1 MQFKAVCSKGNKKLT
16 LSLSASSIDEAR
28 SILHKQW
35 YSIIEIHEVIDST
48 VLQEGNF
55 FYFDMIV
62 NWISQS
68 GKIQSDDIFKA
79 YRKLIEDL
87 KYDVEYIYT
96 VPEMP
101 LEQKKT
107 ITAKVK
113 DGYFMYLKA
122 SGRDLE
128 EEKKLELKKSWE
140 ESDFSPELVKELEK
154 FSWITN
160 ETLNRVQWILVKYHD
175 IITPEQKS
183 ALEWI
188 ELELAQI
195 KSIRNVWK
203 ISQTLE
209 SSLKR
214 IGEIELEIIKK
225 WAVAE
230 KAKFL
235 EETNRLLKW
244 IGSSEKI
251 QTEEQKQQTVE
262 YQLKNFFDKF
272 FNKPKPQATKT
283 NSWKKIDTE
292 SFVFYKNQRELE
304 VYKKILEKND
314 KLLVKAFFSFDFKTF
329 KRLLLKRKL
338 LTQNIQIIDNRIH
351 NRTVSYTKI
360 VHGFKYYTNAFFE
373 FFNTLKT
380 SLIGGLFL
388 YAVVY
393 LILDVLKI
401 LNIVSINYYT
411 KPILFLVIFSLFI
424 ASMSFVRGLKTAI
437 IILPIYIFVVSFLLV
452 NF

>member
-1 MQFKAVCSKGNKKLT
+1 MQFKAVCSKWNKKLT
-16 LSLSASSIDEAR
+16 LSLSASSIEEAR

-68 GKIQSDDIFKA
+68 WKIQSDDIFKA

-87 KYDVEYIYT
+87 KYDIEYIYT
-96 VPEMP
+96 SPEMP
-101 LEQKKT
+101 LDQKKT

-128 EEKKLELKKSWE
+128 KEKKVEQRKTWE
-140 ESDFSPELVKELEK
+140 ESEFSPELVKELEK
-154 FSWITN
+154 FSSITN
-160 ETLNRVQWILVKYHD
+160 ETLNRVQWILVKYHE

-183 ALEWI
+183 VLEWI

-195 KSIRNVWK
+195 KTIKNIWK
-203 ISQTLE
+203 VTQTLE

-225 WAVAE
+225 WAIAE

-244 IGSSEKI
+244 IGSNEKI
-251 QTEEQKQQTVE
+251 QTQEQKEQAVE
-262 YQLKNFFDKF
+262 YQVKKFFDNFFK
-272 FNKPKPQATKT
+272 KPEKVVQ
-283 NSWKKIDTE
+283 NSNSKKIDTE

-329 KRLLLKRKL
+329 KRLSLKRKL
-338 LTQNIQIIDNRIH
+338 LSQNIQIIDNRIH

-380 SLIGGLFL
+380 SLIWWLFL

-393 LILDVLKI
+393 LVLDVLKI
-401 LNIVSINYYT
+401 LNIVSINFNT
-411 KPILFLVIFSLFI
+411 KPILFLVIFSLFVAI
-424 ASMSFVRGLKTAI
+424 MSFVRGFKTAI
-437 IILPIYIFVVSFLLV
+437 ILLPTYIFLVSFLLR